1 MDNIFFGRS
10 LEHHVSKRCSEN
22 KTVNVMTILAREI
35 FSQSQAVAM
44 ESRKEC
50 EGLAVCKA
58 VKILSKMFLNDAINL
73 QLLQSG
79 YIPFM
84 SWVDCEELF
93 PLC

>member
-1 MDNIFFGRS
+1 M
-10 LEHHVSKRCSEN
+10 SKRCSED

-35 FSQSQAVAM
+35 FSQSQVVAM
-44 ESRKEC
+44 ESREEC

-58 VKILSKMFLNDAINL
+58 VKILSKIFLKDAINL

-79 YIPFM
+79 STPFM
-84 SWVDCEELF
+84 SRVDCQELF